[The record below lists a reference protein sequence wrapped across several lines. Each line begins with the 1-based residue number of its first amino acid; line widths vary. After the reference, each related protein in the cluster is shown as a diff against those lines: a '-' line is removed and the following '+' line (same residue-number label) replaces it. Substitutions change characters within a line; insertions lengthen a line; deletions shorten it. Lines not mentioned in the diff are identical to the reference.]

1 MASAKNH
8 DNEAFLRSAAEDV
21 ATVQQILDG
30 DKHAFHILEKKYRR
44 IILSLVRKMIRNDDD
59 VADLVQ
65 DTFIKAYTALPS
77 YQPEYAFSSW
87 LYRIASNGCI
97 DFLRKRRLQT
107 ISIDRPISTDDGE
120 MQMELP
126 DTSYLADTH
135 IYASERKKLLA
146 EALAN
151 LPEKYLRVI
160 KMRHEDEMEY
170 QEIADKLDI
179 PLGTLKALLFRAR
192 KRMYDYLKNHAV
204 HFEE

>member
-1 MASAKNH
+1 MASANNT
-8 DNEAFLRSAAEDV
+8 DNEAFLRSAAEDA
-21 ATVQQILDG
+21 ATVQRILDG
-30 DKHAFHILEKKYRR
+30 DKRAFHILEKKYRR
-44 IILSLVRKMIRNDDD
+44 IVLSLVRKMIRNDDD

-65 DTFIKAYTALPS
+65 DTFIKAYTGLPS
-77 YQPEYAFSSW
+77 YQSEYAFSSW

-135 IYASERKKLLA
+135 IYASERKKVLA

-151 LPEKYLRVI
+151 LPEPTLLARVRLLPERRVTAPLDVVPTP
-160 KMRHEDEMEY
+160 KVAPKVPR
-170 QEIADKLDI
+170 ADTF
-179 PLGTLKALLFRAR
+179 PMVSALVSR
-192 KRMYDYLKNHAV
+192 
-204 HFEE
+204 